1 MSYHELYFCSAAESR
16 LFHRPQNLNR
26 EPLIEKSFT
35 KQCWLQRK
43 AGAINFTKVL
53 KNTKVGFKCCLQS
66 LEPVVYSLPYTN
78 YFNKPGP
85 DY

>member
-1 MSYHELYFCSAAESR
+1 MNWFFLFCSRKSPVLQATE
-16 LFHRPQNLNR
+16 PQKKFNR
-26 EPLIEKSFT
+26 ESFT

-43 AGAINFTKVL
+43 AGDIYFTKVL
-53 KNTKVGFKCCLQS
+53 KNTKVGSKCFLQS
-66 LEPVVYSLPYTN
+66 LELVVHSFPYTN